1 MNPYPFAS
9 LNHFTCPCAIL
20 RPLSSGVFS
29 PCVLPP
35 SWRGYLPEL
44 AGKPV
49 LRTNKNA
56 AGRLSTR
63 RVSRSLP
70 SLVPTPGD
78 QKPEARITCPR
89 NQVNPFLP
97 HA

>member
-9 LNHFTCPCAIL
+9 LNHLTCPCAIL

-29 PCVLPP
+29 PSVLPP

-49 LRTNKNA
+49 LHTKKAPRDSVHA
-56 AGRLSTR
+56 AC
-63 RVSRSLP
+63 VSIS
-70 SLVPTPGD
+70 SLVPTPLEI
-78 QKPEARITCPR
+78 QKTGERFTHCR
-89 NQVNPFLP
+89 GKVKPFLP
-97 HA
+97 PG